1 MSETAFER
9 YAPFIQEYI
18 YRKNWKDLREVQ
30 VEACSAIL
38 DTDDHVIIASGTASG
53 KTEAAF
59 FPILTKLHEN
69 PAKSIGVIYISPLK
83 ALIND
88 QFERLNGLLEES
100 HIPVWPWHGDI
111 PQSVKKRAL
120 KERQGVLQITPES
133 LESMLMRHPGDAA
146 RLFSDLRFVVIDEI
160 HAFMGTDR
168 GLQVL
173 CLLSRLGKLARCNP
187 RRIGLS
193 ATLSDYES
201 AMRFI
206 AGGTERKVQ
215 VVGLRAQERRISLCV
230 ESFEAPD
237 DPVKAGEVL
246 QKCNEFIYE
255 NSHNKK
261 CLIFTNSRHEAESVI
276 ANMKEIALRKHDRDV
291 FYVHH
296 GSVSGALR
304 EETEMALRESDGPIV
319 AAATVTLELGIDIGD
334 LDRIIQMGSP
344 YTCSSFVQRLGRSG
358 RRTGKPQMM
367 FVNLEHRNSDL
378 NVFNCLPW
386 ALLTTIAII
395 QLYLEERWIEPFGL
409 TAKPYSLLAHQ
420 TLSVLMSHGELS
432 PPELVRNVLTLPPF
446 RHTITQEEYRDLLR
460 YMLANDYLER
470 METGAIIL
478 GLKGERLTNHYSFY
492 AVFQENQEYH
502 VMSKRGAVGTLDY
515 LPAVGDVFVLAGYTW
530 KAEVVDEQRK
540 TVYVVPERNKKI
552 PQWTGSRGDVH
563 TRVIQRIRQ
572 VLIEEEQYPYLQPQA
587 VNLLE
592 QSRDLARKSGI
603 LERRVIPYGEQSFLL
618 CPWVGTKVMRTMA
631 ALFSCGLKDPLE
643 IKSVRNDNYYIEITS
658 KLSADEFFSRLKT
671 IHIDPDDPDL
681 FLKNEE
687 APQFDKYDFMVPQ
700 PLLRKA
706 FLYNRMDLPG
716 ALEVIEQ
723 LV

>member
-255 NSHNKK
+255 NSHNEK

-395 QLYLEERWIEPFGL
+395 QLYLEERWIEPFEL

>member
-1 MSETAFER
+1 MSKTAFER

-59 FPILTKLHEN
+59 FPVLTKLHEN

-111 PQSVKKRAL
+111 PQSIRKRAL

-160 HAFMGTDR
+160 HVLMGTDR

-215 VVGLRAQERRISLCV
+215 IVGLRMQERTISLCV
-230 ESFEAPD
+230 ESFEVPD
-237 DPVKAGEVL
+237 DPAKAGETM
-246 QKCNEFIYE
+246 QKCNKFIYE

-334 LDRIIQMGSP
+334 LDRIIQIGSP

-358 RRTGKPQMM
+358 RRTGKSQMM
-367 FVNLEHRNSDL
+367 FVNLEHRNSGV
-378 NVFNCLPW
+378 NVFDCLPW
-386 ALLTTIAII
+386 NLLTTIAVI
-395 QLYLEERWIEPFGL
+395 QLYLEERWIEPFVL
-409 TAKPYSLLAHQ
+409 RAKPYSLLAHQ

-446 RHTITQEEYRDLLR
+446 RHTITQEEYRDLLQ

-478 GLKGERLTNHYSFY
+478 GLKGERLANYYSFY
-492 AVFQENQEYH
+492 AVFQDTQEYR
-502 VMSKRGAVGTLDY
+502 VLSERGAVGTLDY

-530 KAEVVDEQRK
+530 KAEAVDEERK

-552 PQWTGSRGDVH
+552 PQWTGSKGDVH

-572 VLIEEEQYPYLQPQA
+572 ALIEEKQYPYLQPQA
-587 VNLLE
+587 VDLLE
-592 QSRDLARKSGI
+592 RSRDLARKSGI
-603 LERRVIPYGEQSFLL
+603 LERRIIPYGEQSFLL

-658 KLSADEFFSRLKT
+658 KLSADEFFSRLRT

-687 APQFDKYDFMVPQ
+687 APQFDKYDFLVPQ
-700 PLLRKA
+700 PLLRKS

>member
-1 MSETAFER
+1 MSKTAFER

-59 FPILTKLHEN
+59 FPVLTKLHEN

-111 PQSVKKRAL
+111 PQSIKKRAL

-160 HAFMGTDR
+160 HVLMGTDR

-215 VVGLRAQERRISLCV
+215 IVGLRMQERTISLCV
-230 ESFEAPD
+230 ESFEVPD
-237 DPVKAGEVL
+237 DPAKAGETM
-246 QKCNEFIYE
+246 QKCNKFIYE

-334 LDRIIQMGSP
+334 LDRIIQIGPP

-358 RRTGKPQMM
+358 RRTGKSQMM
-367 FVNLEHRNSDL
+367 FVNLEHRNSGV

-386 ALLTTIAII
+386 NLLTTIAVI
-395 QLYLEERWIEPFGL
+395 QLYLEERWIEPFVL
-409 TAKPYSLLAHQ
+409 RAKPYSLLAHQ

-446 RHTITQEEYRDLLR
+446 RHTITQEEYRDLLQ

-478 GLKGERLTNHYSFY
+478 GLKGERLANYYSFY
-492 AVFQENQEYH
+492 AVFQDTQEYR
-502 VMSKRGAVGTLDY
+502 VLSERGAVGTLDY

-530 KAEVVDEQRK
+530 KAEAVDEERK

-552 PQWTGSRGDVH
+552 PQWTGSKGDVH

-572 VLIEEEQYPYLQPQA
+572 ALIEEKQYPYLQPQA
-587 VNLLE
+587 VDLLE
-592 QSRDLARKSGI
+592 RSRDLARKSGI
-603 LERRVIPYGEQSFLL
+603 LERRIIPYGEQSFLL

-658 KLSADEFFSRLKT
+658 KLSADEFFSRLRT

-700 PLLRKA
+700 PLLRKS